1 MFGEYI
7 KKYRIENGLTQAD
20 LATRLAVSQNAI
32 SHYEKGTRHPPIS
45 RLAPI
50 AKALGVP
57 VSALVSEAAPEQ
69 KERLT

>member
-1 MFGEYI
+1 MLGTYL
-7 KKYRIENGLTQAD
+7 KQYRVENGMTQAE
-20 LATRLAVSQNAI
+20 LAGILSISQNAI
-32 SHYEKGTRHPPIS
+32 SYEKGTRHPPIS

-57 VSALVSEAAPEQ
+57 VSALVSEAAPKQ

>member
-1 MFGEYI
+1 MLGAFL
-7 KKYRIENGLTQAD
+7 KKYRIENGLTQACLADRLD
-20 LATRLAVSQNAI
+20 LSQNSI
-32 SHYEKGTRHPPIS
+32 SQYEKGTRHPPIS

-57 VSALVSEAAPEQ
+57 VSALVSEATPEQ

>member
-1 MFGEYI
+1 MLGTYL
-7 KKYRIENGLTQAD
+7 KQYRVENGMTQAE
-20 LATRLAVSQNAI
+20 LAGILSISQ
-32 SHYEKGTRHPPIS
+32 YEKGTRHPPIS

-57 VSALVSEAAPEQ
+57 VSALVSEAAPKQ